1 MSIPL
6 KETGNILF
14 DLIKFQCQIIYSNI
28 SAINK
33 NEFATIRHL
42 LMTHFSS
49 IYCTIQNKKPTNY
62 YFRYIP
68 KDSDAKTE
76 SSLFLSK

>member
-1 MSIPL
+1 MSNRL
-6 KETGNILF
+6 RENGNILF
-14 DLIKFQCQIIYSNI
+14 DLIKFQCQIIYCNI

-33 NEFATIRHL
+33 NEFTKIRHL
-42 LMTHFSS
+42 LMTNFPYINCS
-49 IYCTIQNKKPTNY
+49 IQKRKPTNY

-76 SSLFLSK
+76 STLFLSK